1 MNILE
6 DFVNYVSSRG
16 FKLSHRNTSATSA
29 MTEVELTA
37 DEWKWVL
44 KHLGN
49 SFKGGSQPMTIADKK
64 RLMKVQVIT
73 AEEIEFEK
81 LDNEDEED
89 E

>member
-1 MNILE
+1 M
-6 DFVNYVSSRG
+6 FG
-16 FKLSHRNTSATSA
+16 FMRKKENTCVRNA
-29 MTEVELTA
+29 MTDVELTA

-49 SFKGGSQPMTIADKK
+49 SFKGGSQPMTIVDKK

-81 LDNEDEED
+81 EDEVFDED

>member
-1 MNILE
+1 
-6 DFVNYVSSRG
+6 
-16 FKLSHRNTSATSA
+16 
-29 MTEVELTA
+29 MTDVELTA

-49 SFKGGSQPMTIADKK
+49 SFKGGKAPMTMADKK
-64 RLMKVQVIT
+64 LFMKVQVIT

-81 LDNEDEED
+81 EDKVFDDDD

>member
-1 MNILE
+1 MFGFMKRKENT
-6 DFVNYVSSRG
+6 YV
-16 FKLSHRNTSATSA
+16 RNA

-49 SFKGGSQPMTIADKK
+49 SFKGGSQPMTIVDKK

-81 LDNEDEED
+81 LDDEDEED